1 MNESLRETINR
12 RFNLITRVFEQTDK
26 ALRNYP
32 DGRIKIER
40 RGTHVY
46 YYLSQKGNEVRLIK
60 KSETELLSKLLQK
73 CYLEKIADAS
83 KNEMDSL
90 EKMLK
95 HYPKVVVEDVYEQ
108 LPDERKTH
116 VKPIIPTDEQLVS
129 RWLAEPYKKKPI
141 SEDVPIFETK
151 RGERVRSKSEMIIAN
166 MLYDYGI
173 PYKYECPINVGG
185 EIIHPDFTI
194 LRLSDRKIIYYEH
207 CGRMGD
213 PGYVEDMI
221 DRSRKYTFAGIYQGD
236 KLFYTFESA
245 KQPLDVRVVSEMIE
259 KNFR

>member
-1 MNESLRETINR
+1 MKSL
-12 RFNLITRVFEQTDK
+12 DK
-26 ALRNYP
+26 
-32 DGRIKIER
+32 IKPLC
-40 RGTHVY
+40 VD
-46 YYLSQKGNEVRLIK
+46 S
-60 KSETELLSKLLQK
+60 
-73 CYLEKIADAS
+73 IA
-83 KNEMDSL
+83 
-90 EKMLK
+90 
-95 HYPKVVVEDVYEQ
+95 EDVYDNLTE
-108 LPDERKTH
+108 DRKYL

>member
-1 MNESLRETINR
+1 MIDKDEGVRCLKKNE
-12 RFNLITRVFEQTDK
+12 D
-26 ALRNYP
+26 
-32 DGRIKIER
+32 
-40 RGTHVY
+40 
-46 YYLSQKGNEVRLIK
+46 RLIG
-60 KSETELLSKLLQK
+60 ELLQK
-73 CYLEKIADAS
+73 KYFERVVKASREELEALNRMKAI
-83 KNEMDSL
+83 
-90 EKMLK
+90 
-95 HYPKVVVEDVYEQ
+95 YPKVIAEDVYGILTE
-108 LPDERKTH
+108 DRKYH

-221 DRSRKYTFAGIYQGD
+221 ERSRKYTFAGIYQGD

-245 KQPLDVRVVSEMIE
+245 SKPLDVRLVSEMIE